1 MFVHRSTV
9 YRWVRRFRPLPGEA
23 TRRFRRPVGGCWRVD
38 ETYCRLGGRWAYCYR
53 AIAQDGQVVDVYVS
67 ERRNTAAARAFFE
80 WAIAETSVK
89 SQRVVTDK
97 AACHPPVVRTL
108 LPSAEHRSS
117 KYLNNGL
124 ERDHGHLKQRLRPM
138 RGFKQLTSADGF
150 TRGHALVQNLRY
162 GFSSLTDRGSRPM
175 RLATAWPHL
184 ARAI

>member
-9 YRWVRRFRPLPGEA
+9 YRWVRRFRPLLGE
-23 TRRFRRPVGGCWRVD
+23 V
-38 ETYCRLGGRWAYCYR
+38 
-53 AIAQDGQVVDVYVS
+53 
-67 ERRNTAAARAFFE
+67 
-80 WAIAETSVK
+80 
-89 SQRVVTDK
+89 
-97 AACHPPVVRTL
+97 ACHPPVLRTL

-162 GFSSLTDRGSRPM
+162 GFSSLTDRVSRPM